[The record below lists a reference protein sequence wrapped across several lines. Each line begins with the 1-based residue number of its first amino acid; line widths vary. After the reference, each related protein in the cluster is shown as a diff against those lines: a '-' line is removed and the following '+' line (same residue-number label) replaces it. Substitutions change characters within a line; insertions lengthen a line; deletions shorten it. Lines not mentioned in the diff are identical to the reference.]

1 MVVGAHTILNADS
14 TREKNARPAYLALKG
29 LGAHFYLLDDPSA
42 GAGYRLVINT
52 AGIVDKER
60 RRVANTIAHDHR
72 EGLLALV
79 TSGEADA
86 RAVVAEGDIQ

>member
-1 MVVGAHTILNADS
+1 LSTHTVLEADG
-14 TREKNARPAYLALKG
+14 TQEKNARPAYLALMG

-42 GAGYRLVINT
+42 GASYRLVINT

-72 EGLLALV
+72 ECLLALV

>member
-29 LGAHFYLLDDPSA
+29 LGAQFYLLDDPNA

-52 AGIVDKER
+52 AGIVKER